1 MALLTASLEDRR
13 NVFGKRDRG
22 RGRGLLCG
30 RLRRE
35 EERAAENE
43 KRCPKE
49 MGTLLRHLAP
59 LMQILRPPAAPW
71 EVRRPGG
78 PTRMIRSRIS
88 GHEAP
93 SDSCRHPNYRVC
105 RHFRASCAG

>member
-13 NVFGKRDRG
+13 NVFGKRNRG

-30 RLRRE
+30 RLGRE

-59 LMQILRPPAAPW
+59 LTRILRPPAASW
-71 EVRRPGG
+71 EVRRPEG
-78 PTRMIRSRIS
+78 PTRMIRGRIAH
-88 GHEAP
+88 HETP
-93 SDSCRHPNYRVC
+93 PEPHRLPNCRV
-105 RHFRASCAG
+105 